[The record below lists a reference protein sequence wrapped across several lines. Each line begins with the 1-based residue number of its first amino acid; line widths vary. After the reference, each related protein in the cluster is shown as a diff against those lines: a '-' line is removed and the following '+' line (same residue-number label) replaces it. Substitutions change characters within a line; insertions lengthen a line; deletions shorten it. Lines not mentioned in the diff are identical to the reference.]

1 MTAGI
6 NGAIRIFEHASDGEP
21 HIIDISSDE
30 HTAIVATNDSFIIGC
45 AAGEVYK
52 YNLTTKRMDEILT
65 RCTGAIN
72 DLALSPDGKWV
83 AVASEYVLLVRS
95 TIAND

>member
-6 NGAIRIFEHASDGEP
+6 NGSIRIFEHGSDGEP
-21 HIIDISSDE
+21 DIIDISSDE
-30 HTAIVATNDSFIIGC
+30 HTAVVATNDSFIIGC
-45 AAGEVYK
+45 AEGEVYK
-52 YNLTTKRMDEILT
+52 YNLTTKRMDDILT

-83 AVASEYVLLVRS
+83 AVASE
-95 TIAND
+95 